1 GDYWKLID
9 LGEDSTLVI
18 KGGIVEIRANSLHSK
33 EGAKIKYDNTN
44 SIIFEKLLTLVVV
57 DGSGID
63 ALSIIGTGRDGKPG
77 SNGGRG
83 SRGDNAYTTYHLLG
97 PKCHSAKYG
106 GAGGNGIE
114 GDDGESG
121 MSIIVSIKNL
131 NPKAFINIVS
141 NGGNGGRGGNG
152 GNGGNGGDG
161 NTLCTNGKA
170 GGVGGDG
177 GDGGDGGNG
186 GAIKTK
192 LTYSND
198 ATQED
203 INEGLNRLKVTAN
216 LGNGNDGGTE
226 GKHGSHGSHGFFG
239 GDGYIRTEGDDRNG
253 ANGSDGASGDH
264 KRLQVPPRAPSV
276 LTPKDKSNDIDPTKD
291 LEVTWKASTD
301 SNGDSVTYDVYLWEI
316 SGEEP
321 NELTVPVCSDVSS
334 LATCTISSD
343 KLDYGKIYYW
353 QVDAKDGQVDDLW
366 GYKNITTGGS
376 WRFSTLINQPP
387 SELINP
393 ALVNGDNPIEFPF
406 KDVLPTLPI
415 TLSWEGGDDPDSE
428 DVVTH
433 TIKFLKECSAIT
445 CEETDL
451 ATNKMCT
458 IPADS
463 LGTGQPCFWEIQA
476 KDDYGNEIRSKSW
489 NFTTLPNQPPSAP
502 INLVLTNEGKILTAE
517 DKVNPNQDVV
527 FSWDASDDPE
537 GDEITYHLYVQKEGE
552 NPILYQTT
560 EISQVSDKLEFG
572 SYEWWVVAKDTSE
585 NAAESD
591 KMSFETLEAPSN
603 VVLTANSGYA
613 NTLLDWDTDAT
624 GIIKYRVLRV
634 LHPEGTETAPE
645 FGVDD
650 EITKTADL
658 QYTDADE
665 SLEGRYCYRVEGLDE
680 NGDIVSSSVYDQR
693 KNCVTDGEV
702 TLVIESISGTT
713 TGEVPIEM
721 PNGGN
726 LQISTADICFKY
738 DPDVLQ
744 VTDVTTTAFSNEYAF
759 NWDAN
764 TFSDLGILKIQ
775 VEANEGGFGD
785 APVMGPGA
793 LADVSFAV
801 KEERGG
807 KDSSEL
813 SWFEASENED
823 LVNQPEY
830 EGLKNCIIVRDNNN
844 LPVEPLGLRN
854 GSFTVRKGSRDGKAT
869 TQARFYVRE
878 AYSKG
883 DVDGDGIVSTADARM
898 ATGIGVGYYPMT
910 QDQLNAADFNSDN
923 QINAA
928 DAIII
933 SHYALHQEWLDNDKP
948 EGSKTRRGQR
958 DGKDTPI
965 TFRIGEISSDS
976 GSEIKT
982 TLSVDNLTDMT
993 AMNLAIA
1000 YDTAVVE
1007 KAKVKKAGLAADAS
1021 LLYYDNKKGTVR
1033 IGLNSEQPINGS
1045 GVIAEITLTLASGG
1059 SVKSTPLVIAK
1070 TNLYDKFSR
1079 NFVTSALQ
1087 RQIAKQN
1094 GKIVLTDVE
1103 ETVIKR
1109 NGVEIPIEDIITV
1122 KPPKTDHIYSISGR
1136 FTDTNGKPIADVVIT
1151 VGDKT
1156 VVTDNAGYYAVVG
1169 LTEGEYQVT
1178 ARKSSDDSLVYVEKT
1193 CVVGD
1198 NESCRFDFVAETRAK
1213 DDEKVIGKYAVHG
1226 IVLDRDLYPIKGATV
1241 KVGDKIT
1248 TTNEM
1253 GYFAFVGL
1261 SEGEY
1266 SATVRKGTEEIAA
1279 GSCVVAEGSNCQLNF
1294 NTHFEQSPPEID
1306 DAKAIYGVQIT
1317 VKDELKQPIAGV
1329 VLQLGGYTITTDEE
1343 GYGEFIKLTEGK
1355 YTLTASK
1362 EGMAFS
1368 PQEIELGNEQLW
1380 TKLLINPL
1388 TDQLKTSIVPSVWE
1402 NAEQGKHFTYIITVL
1417 NGGNETAT
1425 GVSFEYQLPT
1435 GTDLIEIRGEG
1446 ACESVTDD
1454 NTMTCTLPD
1463 LLLGAKAEVEIELSI
1478 VQPVSRL
1485 TNVVTLT
1492 SNEYPAD
1499 VVRQSTI
1506 VKPYL
1511 SVFCKATPNP
1521 ITTGSMLHYEC
1532 DIELNDNAP
1541 SVATEIELEMQ
1552 LPHGVEVESLE
1563 IDNGTCDTSN
1573 MSTVTC
1579 KIIDLSLENVDD
1591 ISHVMVGIDVA
1602 LKDAGLLMLITEAK
1616 VTANEY
1622 PAHTNRVRTKVSI
1635 PPEYQVDLAI
1645 VIDVTGSMQQ
1655 EMNGTKK
1662 ALKEFITDIEPS
1674 QVPLTALVV
1683 FGDEV
1688 TVKAVTTDLSLVEIA
1703 INKMKASGGGTC
1715 PEASIEALDVAITHV
1730 KKGGTIFFVT
1740 DASPYEDADVI
1751 GISERMGAKEII
1763 LNTIITGD
1771 CTNQDSWNVLP

>member
-1 GDYWKLID
+1 
-9 LGEDSTLVI
+9 
-18 KGGIVEIRANSLHSK
+18 
-33 EGAKIKYDNTN
+33 
-44 SIIFEKLLTLVVV
+44 
-57 DGSGID
+57 
-63 ALSIIGTGRDGKPG
+63 
-77 SNGGRG
+77 
-83 SRGDNAYTTYHLLG
+83 
-97 PKCHSAKYG
+97 
-106 GAGGNGIE
+106 
-114 GDDGESG
+114 
-121 MSIIVSIKNL
+121 M
-131 NPKAFINIVS
+131 
-141 NGGNGGRGGNG
+141 
-152 GNGGNGGDG
+152 
-161 NTLCTNGKA
+161 
-170 GGVGGDG
+170 
-177 GDGGDGGNG
+177 
-186 GAIKTK
+186 
-192 LTYSND
+192 
-198 ATQED
+198 
-203 INEGLNRLKVTAN
+203 
-216 LGNGNDGGTE
+216 
-226 GKHGSHGSHGFFG
+226 
-239 GDGYIRTEGDDRNG
+239 
-253 ANGSDGASGDH
+253 
-264 KRLQVPPRAPSV
+264 
-276 LTPKDKSNDIDPTKD
+276 
-291 LEVTWKASTD
+291 
-301 SNGDSVTYDVYLWEI
+301 
-316 SGEEP
+316 
-321 NELTVPVCSDVSS
+321 
-334 LATCTISSD
+334 
-343 KLDYGKIYYW
+343 
-353 QVDAKDGQVDDLW
+353 
-366 GYKNITTGGS
+366 
-376 WRFSTLINQPP
+376 
-387 SELINP
+387 
-393 ALVNGDNPIEFPF
+393 
-406 KDVLPTLPI
+406 
-415 TLSWEGGDDPDSE
+415 
-428 DVVTH
+428 TH
-433 TIKFLKECSAIT
+433 TIKFQDECSDII
-445 CEETDL
+445 CEGTDL
-451 ATNKMCT
+451 ATNKTCT
-458 IPADS
+458 IPVDS
-463 LGTGQPCFWEIQA
+463 LGTGQPCFWQIKAE
-476 KDDYGNEIRSKSW
+476 DDHGNVTVSEPW

-634 LHPEGTETAPE
+634 LHPEGTETIPE

-650 EITKTADL
+650 EIATTVNLQHTDADESLYL

-693 KNCVTDGEV
+693 KNCVTAGEV
-702 TLVIESISGTT
+702 TLIVKNTSGTT
-713 TGEVPIEM
+713 TDGGKVPLKI
-721 PNGGN
+721 PNGGK
-726 LQISTADICFKY
+726 LKITTADLCLKY
-738 DPDVLQ
+738 DTNVLQ
-744 VTDVTTTAFSNEYAF
+744 VKDVTTTAFSSGYDEPEWNAE
-759 NWDAN
+759 
-764 TFSDLGILKIQ
+764 TFFDLGILTIGLYPDGGIAGD
-775 VEANEGGFGD
+775 ELEGSGSFVDVFFEVRTDRDEDFSNLVWFDGD
-785 APVMGPGA
+785 APENQPLVADNGA
-793 LADVSFAV
+793 LASCMDI
-801 KEERGG
+801 
-807 KDSSEL
+807 KD
-813 SWFEASENED
+813 ENEE
-823 LVNQPEY
+823 VI
-830 EGLKNCIIVRDNNN
+830 K
-844 LPVEPLGLRN
+844 LGLRS
-854 GSFTVRKGSRDGKAT
+854 GLFEVGTKKGLRSPRDGQRP
-869 TQARFYVRE
+869 QARFYVRD

-883 DVDGDGIVSTADARM
+883 DVSGDGVVGTADARK
-898 ATGIGVGYYPMT
+898 ATGIGIGYYPPLT
-910 QDQLNAADFNSDN
+910 SDQFNAGDLNSDGK
-923 QINAA
+923 INDA
-928 DAIII
+928 DARIIA
-933 SHYALHQEWLDNDKP
+933 HYSVHQEWLDNDKP

-965 TFRIGEISSDS
+965 TFRIGEISSVS

-1007 KAKVKKAGLAADAS
+1007 KAKVKKAGLAADAK

-1499 VVRQSTI
+1499 VVRQ
-1506 VKPYL
+1506 
-1511 SVFCKATPNP
+1511 
-1521 ITTGSMLHYEC
+1521 
-1532 DIELNDNAP
+1532 
-1541 SVATEIELEMQ
+1541 
-1552 LPHGVEVESLE
+1552 
-1563 IDNGTCDTSN
+1563 
-1573 MSTVTC
+1573 
-1579 KIIDLSLENVDD
+1579 
-1591 ISHVMVGIDVA
+1591 
-1602 LKDAGLLMLITEAK
+1602 
-1616 VTANEY
+1616 
-1622 PAHTNRVRTKVSI
+1622 VR
-1635 PPEYQVDLAI
+1635 
-1645 VIDVTGSMQQ
+1645 
-1655 EMNGTKK
+1655 
-1662 ALKEFITDIEPS
+1662 
-1674 QVPLTALVV
+1674 
-1683 FGDEV
+1683 
-1688 TVKAVTTDLSLVEIA
+1688 
-1703 INKMKASGGGTC
+1703 
-1715 PEASIEALDVAITHV
+1715 
-1730 KKGGTIFFVT
+1730 
-1740 DASPYEDADVI
+1740 
-1751 GISERMGAKEII
+1751 
-1763 LNTIITGD
+1763 
-1771 CTNQDSWNVLP
+1771 